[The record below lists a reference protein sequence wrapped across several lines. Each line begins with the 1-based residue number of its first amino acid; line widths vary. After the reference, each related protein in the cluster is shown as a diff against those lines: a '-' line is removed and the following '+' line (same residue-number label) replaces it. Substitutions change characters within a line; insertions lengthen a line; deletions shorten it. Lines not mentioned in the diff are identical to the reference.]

1 MIKTVLKNKNIKNG
15 GLYLFGNLFNKAIAF
30 ITVPIFTRMLSTS
43 EYGIV
48 STYSSYVSIL
58 AVVVG
63 LSLGSSIRNAYVDYK
78 ENLNEY
84 ISSVFSLS
92 FINFFILLLIAI
104 GINFKLNFVSTPL
117 LIMCFLESFGS
128 FIVNSIVIKYMM
140 EEESFKRTILLVV
153 PNACAALLSIVFIL
167 NMNANKEYGRI
178 IPMFLVTVAFG
189 GIIFALSLIKGK
201 TFFNKNYWKYA
212 LGISLPLVFHGLSV
226 NILSVSDRMIITSTR
241 SASETGIY
249 SVVYNLGMISTVITS
264 SFESV
269 WIPYFTKKMLSNNK
283 KEINQSAKLYIEM
296 CTVIFCGLLVFAPE
310 VLIVF
315 ASEKYRSGMTV
326 IAPVVLA
333 SYFQYMYS
341 LAVNAE
347 YYYKSTKFIA
357 TNTIIAAMLNLIL
370 NFIFV
375 PYGGALAAAYTTVIA
390 YACSF
395 LLHYRYCRKLDQN
408 LFPFSTFCIPLI
420 VIVVFTVFQ
429 YLSLNNMVIRWCGGI
444 VMILGYSSYI
454 LIKEKELIRDIIRKE

>member
-1 MIKTVLKNKNIKNG
+1 MLKEILKNKNIKNG

-30 ITVPIFTRMLSTS
+30 ITVPIFTRILSTS

-58 AVVVG
+58 SVIVG
-63 LSLGSSIRNAYVDYK
+63 LSLGNSIRNAYVDYK
-78 ENLNEY
+78 ENLKEY
-84 ISSVFSLS
+84 ISSVFTLS
-92 FINFFILLLIAI
+92 FINFLILLLIVI
-104 GINFKLNFVSTPL
+104 GINSKLHFVSTIL
-117 LIMCFLESFGS
+117 LLMCFVEAFSSFV
-128 FIVNSIVIKYMM
+128 VNSIIIKYMM

-153 PNACAALLSIVFIL
+153 PNACATLISIVLIL
-167 NMNANKEYGRI
+167 NMNSNKEYGRI
-178 IPMFLVTVAFG
+178 IPTCLVTVVFG
-189 GIIFALSLIKGK
+189 GIIFFIGLIKGK
-201 TFFNKNYWKYA
+201 TFFNKVYWKYA
-212 LGISLPLVFHGLSV
+212 LEISIPLVFHGLSV
-226 NILSVSDRMIITSTR
+226 NVLSVSDRMIITSMK

-269 WIPYFTKKMLSNNK
+269 WIPYFTKKMLLTNK
-283 KEINQSAKLYIEM
+283 KEINKSARIYIEM

-315 ASEKYRSGMTV
+315 ASEKYRSGMTI

-347 YYYKSTKFIA
+347 YYYKSTKIIA
-357 TNTIIAAMLNLIL
+357 TNTIIAAVLNLFL
-370 NFIFV
+370 NFIFI
-375 PYGGALAAAYTTVIA
+375 PYGGALAAAYTTVVS

-408 LFPFSTFCIPLI
+408 LFPFSIFCIPLSII
-420 VIVVFTVFQ
+420 VAFTVFQ
-429 YLSLNNMVIRWCGGI
+429 YLSLNHMAIRWCGGI
-444 VMILGYSSYI
+444 AMILGYSSYI
-454 LIKEKELIRDIIRKE
+454 LIKEKKLIKNIIRKE